1 LIHQTNHWRAK
12 GDPFYGDHLMYERL
26 YSTTQDHVDK
36 VAEKAVGIGYDTGV
50 DAVLQTKHIQRVVAK
65 YCHTATYDEKEL
77 VKCSLAV
84 ENGLLMVINELVS
97 MMNASGM
104 SMGVDNLLAQIYDD
118 HENLIYLLKRRL
130 G

>member
-1 LIHQTNHWRAK
+1 
-12 GDPFYGDHLMYERL
+12 
-26 YSTTQDHVDK
+26 
-36 VAEKAVGIGYDTGV
+36 
-50 DAVLQTKHIQRVVAK
+50 
-65 YCHTATYDEKEL
+65 
-77 VKCSLAV
+77 
-84 ENGLLMVINELVS
+84 MVINELVS